1 MPSCEL
7 SKKELRARLKS
18 SLAAL
23 SPEEIRHR
31 SNQACELLTAQPE
44 YQRAEVLMLFL
55 SLPTEINTA
64 PLALRAWQDGKR
76 VLAPRVTWE
85 QRRMIPVEIRSLTED
100 IEETHGRLRQPVQGE
115 PVPVSMIDLLVV
127 PGLGFDVK
135 GNRLGRGRGF
145 YDRFLA
151 KPDFTGTICALSLEE
166 QVVEAVPTD
175 THDIRVNMI
184 VTDRQVR
191 RCD

>member
-7 SKKELRARLKS
+7 SKKGLRARLKS

-23 SPEEIRHR
+23 SREEIHHR
-31 SNQACELLTAQPE
+31 SNQACDLLVAQPE

-55 SLPTEINTA
+55 SLPTEVNTA

-100 IEETHGRLRQPVQGE
+100 IEETRGSLRQPVQGE
-115 PVPVSMIDLLVV
+115 PVPIAMIDLVVV
-127 PGLGFDVK
+127 PGLGFDVR

-151 KPDFTGTICALSLEE
+151 NPDFVGTTCALSLEE

>member
-31 SNQACELLTAQPE
+31 SNRACDLLAAQPE
-44 YQRAEVLMLFL
+44 FQRAEVLMLFL
-55 SLPTEINTA
+55 SLPTEINTV
-64 PLALRAWQDGKR
+64 PLVLRAWQDGKR

-100 IEETHGRLRQPVQGE
+100 IEETHGSLRQPVQGE
-115 PVPVSMIDLLVV
+115 PVPISMIDLVVV

-151 KPDFTGTICALSLEE
+151 NPEFVGTTCALSLEE

-184 VTDRQVR
+184 VTDQQVR

>member
-1 MPSCEL
+1 
-7 SKKELRARLKS
+7 
-18 SLAAL
+18 
-23 SPEEIRHR
+23 
-31 SNQACELLTAQPE
+31 
-44 YQRAEVLMLFL
+44 
-55 SLPTEINTA
+55 
-64 PLALRAWQDGKR
+64 
-76 VLAPRVTWE
+76 
-85 QRRMIPVEIRSLTED
+85 MIPVEIRSLTED

-151 KPDFTGTICALSLEE
+151 KPDFVGTICALSLEE